1 MIQLILIDEKAAEA
15 KGISQVEEVDPQPLL
30 DPSEVVSGVLCS
42 ILVCSVQE
50 GQGTTEEETTKM
62 IRSLEHLSHE
72 KRLQELPLFLSL
84 EKTDISSIHTNISRA
99 GARLFS
105 AVPIDRMRSNTTK

>member
-42 ILVCSVQE
+42 ILVCRVQE

-99 GARLFS
+99 GARFFS